1 MFWSS
6 VDFEIE
12 PVRFASGLVQR
23 GTERRVLKTELNCF
37 HSKGDAI
44 YCDGE

>member
-12 PVRFASGLVQR
+12 PVRFASGFVWG
-23 GTERRVLKTELNCF
+23 GTERRVLKTELNRF